1 VTGLPAI
8 AASLKAQIPELAAM
22 AVRHAD
28 AADPYAAIYADM
40 RALWI
45 RLAARHGLAEPAA
58 SVDEYLSKDL
68 DLNTQGLIS
77 WLQRQRR

>member
-1 VTGLPAI
+1 MHYSRVTGLPAI

-22 AVRHAD
+22 ALRHAD

-45 RLAARHGLAEPAA
+45 SLAAPPWACRSRG
-58 SVDEYLSKDL
+58 
-68 DLNTQGLIS
+68 
-77 WLQRQRR
+77 QRG